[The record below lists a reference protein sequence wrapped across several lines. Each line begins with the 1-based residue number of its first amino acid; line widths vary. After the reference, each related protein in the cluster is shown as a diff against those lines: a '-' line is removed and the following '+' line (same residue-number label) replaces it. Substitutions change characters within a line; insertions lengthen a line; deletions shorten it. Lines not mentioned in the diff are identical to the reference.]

1 MTYELHLRS
10 GIGLQANGVSEV
22 DSSSYVIA

>member
-22 DSSSYVIA
+22 NSSSYLIA